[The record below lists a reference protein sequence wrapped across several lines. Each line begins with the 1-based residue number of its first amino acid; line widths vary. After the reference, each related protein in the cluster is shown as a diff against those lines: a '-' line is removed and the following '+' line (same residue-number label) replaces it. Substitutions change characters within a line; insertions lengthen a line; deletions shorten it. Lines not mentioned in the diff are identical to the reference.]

1 MPENEEL
8 VKALNYAP
16 LIVITVK
23 AILTLILAL
32 LTLKCYNLHFKFI
45 KQYKSNI
52 LAYKETYCSE
62 IVKMLEDSKNYPELI
77 TNANSIDSQLSA
89 SRGSPT
95 TESLKQIVDI
105 INIEKQNHTEI
116 INKQVEFI
124 DKEEEKIKIECSTL
138 LKEIVPLLSAISLLW
153 IGKSF

>member
-23 AILTLILAL
+23 VILTLILAL

-45 KQYKSNI
+45 KQYKSII

-95 TESLKQIVDI
+95 TESFKQIVDI
-105 INIEKQNHTEI
+105 INIEKQSHTEI